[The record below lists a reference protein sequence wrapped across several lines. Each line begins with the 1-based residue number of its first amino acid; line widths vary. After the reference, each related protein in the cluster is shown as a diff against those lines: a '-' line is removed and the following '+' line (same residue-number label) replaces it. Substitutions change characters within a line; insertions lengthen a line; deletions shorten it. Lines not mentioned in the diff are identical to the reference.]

1 MNELDFPNQEPL
13 DYFRWLNLQHF
24 LSSLY
29 FQLNSYQVLTEEL
42 RQAIEGK
49 IETA

>member
-29 FQLNSYQVLTEEL
+29 FQLNAHQVLTEEL

-49 IETA
+49 IETT

>member
-13 DYFRWLNLQHF
+13 DYFRWLNLQHPIQ
-24 LSSLY
+24 SLLPTQIISG
-29 FQLNSYQVLTEEL
+29 FDREI

-49 IETA
+49 IEPA